1 MNSYKMQMAEQFLS
15 HALGFIYLLT
25 GQEYTIVKKNSPH
38 SSSHRLT
45 GEEWAY
51 IEGQKLY
58 KDVVMEKHEKP
69 GSVVVASDKSSGDAD
84 NNSDTEFIN
93 EEGEAERLEKT
104 IPAICADIASRNE
117 EEENP
122 IDETDNPQMD
132 VQSDRCTEITGSH
145 GDYADIMI
153 KWEEQNNGR
162 DESDICQEEIP
173 AEPCTGLLEENSDTL
188 TKPNE
193 EIAERDQIHIQQM
206 QKCSELYT
214 DHYNKHLITSIED
227 RIDEKDIK
235 QEEIYS
241 APSVESSYTTDGY
254 YRDVLEES
262 STVGCLSENIA
273 ASNYSFATHQIQEK
287 QPDSFSHKNS
297 FRELRNLRSDLRSQQ
312 PEQNSLCLDENI
324 FKDFNDA
331 PSTSGTVRMKE
342 PAVCETRDSK
352 NEHDTYSQESKSI
365 DKPFLCQECGKGFS
379 YMSMLVRHKRT
390 HTGEKPYV
398 CQQCGKGFANKSN
411 LVIHNRIHTN
421 EKPYI
426 CQHCGKDFAQKSN
439 LVVHNRIHTKE
450 KPYICQH
457 CGKCFTHTL
466 SLYIHH
472 RVHTG
477 EKPYV
482 CQKCGKGFTHNFKLI
497 AHRRTHRDENPDVLT
512 SVHSIG

>member
-45 GEEWAY
+45 GEVPIKCDDVAMNFSMEEWAY

-241 APSVESSYTTDGY
+241 APSVGCSSLLAAAERQHWY
-254 YRDVLEES
+254 S
-262 STVGCLSENIA
+262 SFPKPSCGRCA
-273 ASNYSFATHQIQEK
+273 A
-287 QPDSFSHKNS
+287 
-297 FRELRNLRSDLRSQQ
+297 
-312 PEQNSLCLDENI
+312 
-324 FKDFNDA
+324 
-331 PSTSGTVRMKE
+331 TSC
-342 PAVCETRDSK
+342 PLAD
-352 NEHDTYSQESKSI
+352 
-365 DKPFLCQECGKGFS
+365 
-379 YMSMLVRHKRT
+379 
-390 HTGEKPYV
+390 
-398 CQQCGKGFANKSN
+398 
-411 LVIHNRIHTN
+411 
-421 EKPYI
+421 
-426 CQHCGKDFAQKSN
+426 
-439 LVVHNRIHTKE
+439 
-450 KPYICQH
+450 
-457 CGKCFTHTL
+457 
-466 SLYIHH
+466 
-472 RVHTG
+472 
-477 EKPYV
+477 
-482 CQKCGKGFTHNFKLI
+482 
-497 AHRRTHRDENPDVLT
+497 
-512 SVHSIG
+512 

>member
-45 GEEWAY
+45 GEVPIKCDDVAMNFSMEEWAY

-241 APSVESSYTTDGY
+241 APSVEHSFTTDGY
-254 YRDVLEES
+254 RTSVMEES
-262 STVGCLSENIA
+262 STIGSLSENIA
-273 ASNYSFATHQIQEK
+273 EINYCFTTQQIQGK
-287 QPDSFSHKNS
+287 RSDRYSYKNS
-297 FRELRNLRSDLRSQQ
+297 FGERGNLRAVLRSHQ
-312 PEQNSLCLDENI
+312 PEQNPFCLDENI
-324 FKDFNDA
+324 FKNCNDA
-331 PSTSGTVRMKE
+331 PSTSRTVSMKE
-342 PAVCETRDSK
+342 PAKHVGKKERC
-352 NEHDTYSQESKSI
+352 TYYQKSKSMH
-365 DKPFLCQECGKGFS
+365 KSYMCQKCGKGFPC
-379 YMSMLVRHKRT
+379 MSMLVRHDRT

-398 CQQCGKGFANKSN
+398 CQQCGRGFAQKFN
-411 LVIHNRIHTN
+411 LVVHNRIHTN

-426 CQHCGKDFAQKSN
+426 CQHCGKGFNRRIS
-439 LVVHNRIHTKE
+439 LYVHNSI
-450 KPYICQH
+450 
-457 CGKCFTHTL
+457 
-466 SLYIHH
+466 
-472 RVHTG
+472 HTG
-477 EKPYV
+477 ERPYV
-482 CQKCGKGFTHNFKLI
+482 CEKCGKGFTQNSKLV
-497 AHRRTHRDENPDVLT
+497 AHSRTHIGENIDT
-512 SVHSIG
+512 